1 MDARA
6 LQQDR
11 IDACSFMVMTA
22 DGPVSMC
29 KHNAE
34 RDEHILKPLSYTNHR
49 GQVKQYQPLGERY
62 REDNVIPIRLL
73 ADDKPVHEPIIGA
86 SNESNSESSKVLNQ
100 GPNQDLS
107 QELSHESVHGVNN
120 DLGAR
125 PSSVL
130 SNQQTSEIG

>member
-34 RDEHILKPLSYTNHR
+34 RDEHILKPLVYTDRH

-62 REDNVIPIRLL
+62 KQNNIIPIRQIS
-73 ADDKPVHEPIIGA
+73 DTTT
-86 SNESNSESSKVLNQ
+86 
-100 GPNQDLS
+100 
-107 QELSHESVHGVNN
+107 
-120 DLGAR
+120 
-125 PSSVL
+125 PSSL
-130 SNQQTSEIG
+130 SAKALTARDKRHHPAKSV

>member
-1 MDARA
+1 MDASA

-49 GQVKQYQPLGERY
+49 GQVKQYQPLGKRY
-62 REDNVIPIRLL
+62 QEDNVIPIRLL
-73 ADDKPVHEPIIGA
+73 ANDEPVHEPIIGA
-86 SNESNSESSKVLNQ
+86 SNESISKPVSDLNQ
-100 GPNQDLS
+100 
-107 QELSHESVHGVNN
+107 ELTQKSAHRVNYEL
-120 DLGAR
+120 DAR
-125 PSSVL
+125 PSSEHV
-130 SNQQTSEIG
+130 NQQTSEIG

>member
-49 GQVKQYQPLGERY
+49 GQVRQYQPLGERY

-73 ADDKPVHEPIIGA
+73 ADDKPIHEPNERS
-86 SNESNSESSKVLNQ
+86 SNESISKPVSDVN
-100 GPNQDLS
+100 
-107 QELSHESVHGVNN
+107 QELTHKLVHGVKN

-125 PSSVL
+125 PSSVPV
-130 SNQQTSEIG
+130 NQQTSEIG